1 MTTQQEQAQPT
12 EQETER
18 TEQAIERGPTTG
30 APARRGGYGGA
41 PFSLFRRLSDDID
54 RLFGAFFGQNFR
66 WPERLTS
73 PRGLMETTS
82 WPEVEVRHAANKFLV
97 QVDVPGLKK
106 EDITVEVR
114 DNELYIS
121 GERKSETEQVEGAY
135 YRTER
140 TYGSF
145 CRVIP
150 LPQGAQPDTASASF
164 ENGVLKIEMEAP
176 GGAQAQAR
184 RIEIREGSTH

>member
-1 MTTQQEQAQPT
+1 AGGAPTAVRGLHPPGAGDRSGECGDNASSDDVRTEEVTMTTQQEQAQPT

-82 WPEVEVRHAANKFLV
+82 WP
-97 QVDVPGLKK
+97 
-106 EDITVEVR
+106 
-114 DNELYIS
+114 
-121 GERKSETEQVEGAY
+121 
-135 YRTER
+135 
-140 TYGSF
+140 
-145 CRVIP
+145 
-150 LPQGAQPDTASASF
+150 
-164 ENGVLKIEMEAP
+164 
-176 GGAQAQAR
+176 
-184 RIEIREGSTH
+184 